1 MVKNASTRVIK
12 YHIIQKAIKY
22 YIFQLKARIFYAACM
37 TGC

>member
-1 MVKNASTRVIK
+1 MVKNAITRVIK

-22 YIFQLKARIFYAACM
+22 YIVQLKARIFYAACM